1 MLEEL
6 RSMQDTLEHLR
17 SRPAEWNEW
26 VLVPAD
32 DESLCPF
39 SYIYYV
45 GKCRALKQYKE
56 DKVDKV
62 LANMNTT
69 RSTLSQISKY
79 IKEDTPDDH
88 FVAYGFKSK
97 SYSLVSA
104 AQLQTYRDLE
114 NIATNHFGRFAGRS
128 TAATRQK
135 LMPAIEISTYGR
147 PEHYNPD
154 AYCGLFVMLNLVD
167 VEESL
172 KHTLMD
178 TTRKRRKVL
187 SSMSTIHDFLENT
200 PLKKQLHLKK
210 VFKKGLHDSKEM
222 VQYLQTECSKG
233 RRFIAAYGVS
243 DNATHYVGFANGLIV
258 DSGLS
263 HLIPLTE
270 TNFKAL
276 KGVPKLYEVKLKEG
290 AQFKSLRGN
299 IEK

>member
-1 MLEEL
+1 MYEEL
-6 RSMQDTLEHLR
+6 RSMQETLEYLR
-17 SRPAEWNEW
+17 TRPAEWNSW
-26 VLVPAD
+26 VLAPED

-39 SYIYYV
+39 SYIYNV
-45 GKCRALKQYKE
+45 GKYRTLEQYNKDE
-56 DKVDKV
+56 VDKV
-62 LANMNTT
+62 LANMHTK
-69 RSTLSQISKY
+69 RSTMNQISNY
-79 IKEDTPDDH
+79 IKKDTPDDH
-88 FVAYGFKSK
+88 FVAYGFKSETF
-97 SYSLVSA
+97 SVVSA

-128 TAATRQK
+128 TATTRQM
-135 LMPAIEISTYGR
+135 LMPSTEISTYGR

-178 TTRKRRKVL
+178 TTRKRRKML
-187 SSMSTIHDFLENT
+187 SSMSTIYDFLENT
-200 PLKKQLHLKK
+200 PLKKQLRLRR
-210 VFKKGLHDSKEM
+210 VFGKGLPDSKEM
-222 VQYLQTECSKG
+222 VQHLQTECSNGK
-233 RRFIAAYGVS
+233 RFIAVYGVS
-243 DNATHYVGFANGLIV
+243 NNATHYVGFANGLIV

-276 KGVPKLYEVKLKEG
+276 KGVQKLYEVNLQEG